1 MSNFILGLSDTEI
14 TAQSITFIFAGYDTT
29 SNALS
34 FIMYLLSTHSDVQ
47 KKLQHEID
55 LALPKKVSW

>member
-1 MSNFILGLSDTEI
+1 MEI
-14 TAQSITFIFAGYDTT
+14 TAQSIIFIFAGYDTT

-34 FIMYLLSTHSDVQ
+34 FIMYLLSTHSYVQ